1 MAGFVQIIES
11 KTSRAEEMMA
21 FAREW
26 RSEHGEMGPTR
37 VTACMDR
44 DRPGTI
50 VSIVE
55 FESYETAMRN
65 SQDPETDRFSRQMAE
80 FCDEPPTFRN
90 LDVQYQEVRMDARQ
104 RTGSSS
110 LTDA

>member
-1 MAGFVQIIES
+1 MAGFVQIIEAR
-11 KTSRAEEMMA
+11 TSRAEEMMA

-26 RSEHGEMGPTR
+26 RSGHDQMGPTR
-37 VTACMDR
+37 VTACLDR
-44 DRPGTI
+44 DRPGTV

-55 FESYETAMRN
+55 FASYEEAMRN
-65 SQDPETDRFSRQMAE
+65 SEHPETDRFSREMAA

-90 LDVQYQEVRMDARQ
+90 LDVQYQEVRMDAGARS
-104 RTGSSS
+104 GS

>member
-26 RSEHGEMGPTR
+26 RSSHPEMGPSR
-37 VTACMDR
+37 VMACLDR
-44 DRPGTI
+44 DRPGTV

-55 FESYETAMRN
+55 FDSYDAAMRN
-65 SQDPETDRFSRQMAE
+65 SQDPETDRFSRQLAE

-90 LDVQYQEVRMDARQ
+90 LDLAYQEVRMPD
-104 RTGSSS
+104 GSRS
-110 LTDA
+110 LSEA